1 MLKRKRDRVS
11 VQLFQ
16 NIYKIRQR
24 GSVIILVGTEYTG
37 KAFFAVKRY
46 PHKLTAVIVQKT
58 RRKTYSSTGGDVG
71 ICCIVVSAVKIL
83 YFPRAYQ
90 PVLYSFKRGW

>member
-24 GSVIILVGTEYTG
+24 SSVIILMGTEYTG

-46 PHKLTAVIVQKT
+46 PQQQ
-58 RRKTYSSTGGDVG
+58 TYIHTLYKVLMRLL
-71 ICCIVVSAVKIL
+71 SAEL
-83 YFPRAYQ
+83 PT
-90 PVLYSFKRGW
+90 S